1 MECSAL
7 HRKQAVDGK
16 NPAVRTREVRK
27 ALALM
32 THFLQIHAA

>member
-1 MECSAL
+1 MESSEL

-16 NPAVRTREVRK
+16 ILSVRTRQVRK